1 MELFALMTNVL
12 ATSDF
17 AAIVNLGK
25 FVVASYVA
33 LLAVLIVHSLILIGA
48 KVNPINYFKKAFPVL
63 SFAFTSRSSAGAL
76 PLNIETQ
83 TKALGV
89 DDATANFSASFGF
102 VILSKTAVLAFIQL
116 CWQRSSHQQLE

>member
-1 MELFALMTNVL
+1 MRIVTLVLRLTPYGVFALMTNVL

-48 KVNPINYFKKAFPVL
+48 KVNLKLL
-63 SFAFTSRSSAGAL
+63 SESRCSMARL
-76 PLNIETQ
+76 RHLNV
-83 TKALGV
+83 K
-89 DDATANFSASFGF
+89 
-102 VILSKTAVLAFIQL
+102 
-116 CWQRSSHQQLE
+116 

>member
-1 MELFALMTNVL
+1 MTNVM

-17 AAIVNLGK
+17 VAIINLGK
-25 FVVASYVA
+25 FVLASYVA
-33 LLAVLIVHSLILIGA
+33 LLAVLIVHSLILLSV
-48 KVNPINYFKKAFPVL
+48 KVNPFDYSKKAFPVL

-89 DDATANFSASFGF
+89 DEATANFSASFG
-102 VILSKTAVLAFIQL
+102 LSIGNQRVVQVCIQR
-116 CWQRSSHQQLE
+116 C

>member
-1 MELFALMTNVL
+1 MKRKAPKEAAFFSDLVDSLYKIIMRIVTLVLRLTPYGVFALMTNVL

-48 KVNPINYFKKAFPVL
+48 KVNPINYFKKPF
-63 SFAFTSRSSAGAL
+63 RY
-76 PLNIETQ
+76 
-83 TKALGV
+83 
-89 DDATANFSASFGF
+89 
-102 VILSKTAVLAFIQL
+102 
-116 CWQRSSHQQLE
+116 